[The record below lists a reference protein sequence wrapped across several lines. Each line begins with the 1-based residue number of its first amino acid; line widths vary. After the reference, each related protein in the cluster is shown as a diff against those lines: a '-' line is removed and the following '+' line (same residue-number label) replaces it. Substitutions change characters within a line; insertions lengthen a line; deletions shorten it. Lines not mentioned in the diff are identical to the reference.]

1 MRLLLCVAVIAIG
14 IETAFAQGGCAGS
27 SCFPSTGDLLV
38 GRGDMLSSTST
49 CGQEGRER
57 YCIVSHLKD
66 VRKCFTCD
74 ASVPA
79 QAHEVSNVITTQLD
93 DRLLTWWQSES
104 GQQRVSI
111 QLDLEAEFQFT
122 HMIMTFKTFRP
133 AAMFIER
140 SMDFGKTWAV
150 YRYFAYDCDK
160 SFPGIPEWPP
170 REIDDVICDSR
181 YSLIEP
187 SNGGEVIYRVLEP
200 FITIDDPYVP
210 RIQNLLKITNL
221 RFNFTE
227 LHTLGDDLLDSRND
241 IKNKYYYALY
251 ELIVR
256 GNCFCYGHADECT
269 PINGAHRDAHTN
281 SVMDNAAATEVHGRC
296 RCQHNTVGLNCE
308 QCLPFY
314 QDQPWRP
321 AEAGMPHECKA
332 CNCNNHATECHFD
345 PAVYAATGQVS
356 GGVCENCQHNT
367 VGRNCE
373 QCASYYYQDAS
384 KDIRDPTV
392 CVACDCDVAGS
403 LDDGICDGLTDPDLG
418 MIAGQCRCK
427 QYVQGQR
434 CDQCRDGY
442 FGLDANNPNGCTAC
456 DCDSLGTLSGA
467 NTCDSETGQCICKRF
482 TTGRRC
488 DMCVPQ
494 TWGMSAI
501 PHGCNECDCDIGGA
515 YDNDCNQASGQC
527 NCRPNINHRRCDSVI
542 SGNFLPGLDYYLYEA
557 EDAEIQKGA
566 FEDKRKHVPPLTW
579 TGDGF
584 MLVQEE
590 GVIIFTVNNLP
601 KSMDYNLV
609 LRYQST
615 MPNMWQYVDVTI
627 DRPNRGN
634 IPTSSPCGNTRPEDD
649 EWMTS
654 LPGPPTTH
662 SSLGIICLESK
673 YTYRIILDMRRYQ
686 REHDPNGLTPDIL
699 IDSLLVV
706 PVHSGLDMF
715 QGTIEGRQRTR
726 QFTELECEESEM
738 YVPDRTPHEECA
750 DLLFSMSAIIHDGA
764 KPCDC
769 NPQGSTSSICE
780 TWAGQCQCKPNVIG
794 RKCDRCAPGTYGF
807 GPTGCRECDCDALGS
822 RNEFCDI
829 ARGQCEC
836 LPGVSGRRCNQC
848 MPGHYDYPNCY
859 RCNCNGHTDS
869 CDQETGEC
877 LGCRDNTMG
886 AHCDSCIDGYYGNPL
901 LGSLDQCKACMCPDG
916 PGSGRQYS
924 TGCRQ
929 DQVSGQVVCYC
940 MPGYAGARCDQC
952 APAYWGNPQTVNG
965 LCRKCECNNNIDPFD
980 PTACDSA
987 TGVCTNCLH
996 NTAGPHCEQCRDYY
1010 YGNPLDQNCMAC
1022 QCNLLGT
1029 DSSVCV
1035 NGQCQCDATTGQCPC
1050 YPNVSGQNCDQ
1061 CLPNH
1066 WKLASGTGCESCGC
1080 SPEHSLGTTCN
1091 EITGQCLCVDGFGGR
1106 TCHNC
1111 ADGYFGN
1118 PDIECY
1124 ATPFPLFTTV
1134 GPTTTTT
1141 TTEPKLSETA
1151 TTKYPSIS
1159 TTTTTENS
1167 NTFTTTT
1174 STQKPGISTTT
1185 ISTTKSTQNPS
1196 ISTTT
1201 TKSTTTSQKPGISTS
1216 TKTITATT
1224 GTKFQETTT
1233 FSFDTT
1239 TTKTTTQNVST
1250 ASVTLACE
1258 CNIFGSVSTQ
1268 CNTNTGQCE
1277 CRDGVGG
1284 RRCDRCLRGFTGE
1297 VPNCEPCG
1305 ECFDNWD
1312 VIISQLKDRTDR
1324 AISRAREIGE
1334 TGITGAYNEEF
1345 ELITELLKNISANA
1359 LEMPKPDFMA
1369 MVETIQNRLKLQE
1382 DKLVALE
1389 HDMTRIRNDDTKVNE
1404 DMISLDEQAVAVNA
1418 KLDNLRDQKQSI
1430 SKVSPV
1436 AAFKQVEDAAAASE
1450 AAERAAQ
1457 AATTEP
1463 GNLLEQSQQIRDA
1476 VEADLDDKQSEFDF
1490 KLSQVNDDITAR
1502 QSDVNDLT
1510 LSELNKDICG
1520 AATEGCDES
1529 CGGAGCDTCGGIGC
1543 TGAVQFASDAK
1554 NRAQKTQETLTRV
1567 ADETG
1572 DLRNRVQL
1580 AKTSAQE
1587 AKNQAQE
1594 AHTMAQEVESVIRQQ
1609 NSEVRKLIQ
1618 DIREFL
1624 EEEKADPNDIKDLAN
1639 QVLALSLPVS
1649 RSEIDALAE
1658 EIRDLVDRLP
1668 NVDEIL
1674 AETDGDLERAN
1685 QLLADANQAKQAAT
1699 AVASDA
1705 KAVVTAL
1712 SQADNASR
1720 AAEAAKT
1727 QAANDIQLA
1736 EDKINEIKSAITD
1749 LEGQMTGIS
1758 NRIGEFT
1765 ERLNAVEHQLTENKL
1780 SLGSALDEATAANAT
1795 ANMALQN
1802 LQGQSALINE
1812 ATSAI
1817 NEKKDKTDRLAALRR
1832 KAQELTDTVAQN
1844 QQQFESLSD
1853 QLDSYDRQLNMKN
1866 DRLDALLAEVERLY
1880 SSIQLQEKYLRN
1892 C

>member
-74 ASVPA
+74 ASVPD
-79 QAHEVSNVITTQLD
+79 QEHEVPNVITTQLD

-104 GQQRVSI
+104 GQQKVSI

-150 YRYFAYDCDK
+150 YRYFAYDCDR

-281 SVMDNAAATEVHGRC
+281 SVMSVVAQNQRRVHGRC

-392 CVACDCDVAGS
+392 CVACDCD
-403 LDDGICDGLTDPDLG
+403 
-418 MIAGQCRCK
+418 
-427 QYVQGQR
+427 
-434 CDQCRDGY
+434 
-442 FGLDANNPNGCTAC
+442 
-456 DCDSLGTLSGA
+456 SLGTLSGA

-527 NCRPNINHRRCDSVI
+527 NCRPSIDHRRCDSVI

-662 SSLGIICLESK
+662 SSLGIICLESG

-686 REHDPNGLTPDIL
+686 REQDPNGLTPDIL

-750 DLLFSMSAIIHDGA
+750 GLLFSMSAVIHDGA

-769 NPQGSTSSICE
+769 DPQGSTSSICE

-794 RKCDRCAPGTYGF
+794 RRCDRCAPGTYGF

-848 MPGHYDYPNCY
+848 MPGHYGFPNCY

-869 CDQETGEC
+869 CDQQTGEC

-886 AHCDSCIDGYYGNPL
+886 AHCDTCIDGYYGNPL

-940 MPGYAGARCDQC
+940 MPGYSGARCDQC
-952 APAYWGNPQTVNG
+952 APAYWGNPQAVNG
-965 LCRKCECNNNIDPFD
+965 LCRKCECNNNINPLDPS
-980 PTACDSA
+980 ACDSA
-987 TGVCTNCLH
+987 TGVCTNCLY

-1035 NGQCQCDATTGQCPC
+1035 DGQCQCDATTGQCPC
-1050 YPNVSGQNCDQ
+1050 YPNVSGKNCDQ

-1066 WKLASGTGCESCGC
+1066 WKLASGTGCEACGC
-1080 SPEHSLGTTCN
+1080 SPEHSLGTTCD
-1091 EITGQCLCVDGFGGR
+1091 EITGQCLCMDGFGGR

-1124 ATPFPLFTTV
+1124 A
-1134 GPTTTTT
+1134 
-1141 TTEPKLSETA
+1141 
-1151 TTKYPSIS
+1151 
-1159 TTTTTENS
+1159 
-1167 NTFTTTT
+1167 
-1174 STQKPGISTTT
+1174 
-1185 ISTTKSTQNPS
+1185 
-1196 ISTTT
+1196 
-1201 TKSTTTSQKPGISTS
+1201 
-1216 TKTITATT
+1216 
-1224 GTKFQETTT
+1224 
-1233 FSFDTT
+1233 
-1239 TTKTTTQNVST
+1239 
-1250 ASVTLACE
+1250 CE
-1258 CNIFGSVSTQ
+1258 CNIYGSVSTQ

-1297 VPNCEPCG
+1297 VPDCEPCG

-1312 VIISQLKDRTDR
+1312 IIISQLKDRTDR

-1334 TGITGAYNEEF
+1334 TGITGAYNDEF

-1389 HDMTRIRNDDTKVNE
+1389 HDMTRIRNDDTKVND
-1404 DMISLDEQAVAVNA
+1404 DMIGLDEQAAAVNA

-1463 GNLLEQSQQIRDA
+1463 GNLLEQSQQVRDA

-1502 QSDVNDLT
+1502 QSDVNELT

-1520 AATEGCDES
+1520 AATEDCDES

-1572 DLRNRVQL
+1572 DLRSRVQL

-1587 AKNQAQE
+1587 AKDQAQE
-1594 AHTMAQEVESVIRQQ
+1594 AHTRAQEVESVIRQQ

-1639 QVLALSLPVS
+1639 QVLALSLPVG

-1727 QAANDIQLA
+1727 QAADDIQLA

-1758 NRIGEFT
+1758 NRIGQFT

-1853 QLDSYDRQLNMKN
+1853 QLDSYDRELNMKN